1 MTTKILVVDDEQL
14 LEYVI
19 QQKFRQKIRAK
30 EIEFVFAHNGKEA
43 LEKIAEFP
51 SFDLVL
57 TDINMPEMDGLTLL
71 EKLSQIDN
79 TLKAVVISAYGDMQN
94 IRSAM
99 NRGAFDFLTKPIDF
113 QDMEI
118 TIQRALETVTEAR
131 KNLTE
136 LQEVQTQLIQN
147 EKMVSVGQLVAG
159 VAHEIYNPISFIIG
173 NIEHAENYFQG
184 LMTALSIYQQHC
196 SINNPEVQTQIE
208 ALDIP
213 FLLED
218 LPQLLNSMKGGTER
232 ILGISISLRSFS
244 RADSTSKVPF
254 NIHEGI
260 DSSLLILR
268 HRLKAN
274 EGKSEIKV
282 IKDYGKFPPI
292 ECYPG
297 QLSQVFLNILANAID
312 ALEERD
318 SGRSSDEIKANPNF
332 LTIRTF
338 LITNESEKGL
348 HDNSTSHVIISITD
362 NGSGMTE
369 EVRQQVFNY
378 LFTTKA
384 VGKGTGL
391 GLSISRSI
399 VEEKHGGWLTCNST
413 PGEGTEFII
422 EIPT

>member
-51 SFDLVL
+51 PFDLVL

-118 TIQRALETVTEAR
+118 TIQRALETVTQAR

-184 LMTALSIYQQHC
+184 LMAALSIYQQHC
-196 SINNPEVQTQIE
+196 SLNNPELQTQIE

-282 IKDYGKFPPI
+282 IKDYGTFPPV

-318 SGRSSDEIKANPNF
+318 SGRSRDEIKANPNF
-332 LTIRTF
+332 ITIRTF
-338 LITNESEKGL
+338 LTKESKKNL
-348 HDNSTSHVIISITD
+348 QDNSTSHVIISITD
-362 NGSGMTE
+362 NGRGMTE
-369 EVRQQVFNY
+369 EVRQRVFNY

>member
-51 SFDLVL
+51 PFDLVL

-118 TIQRALETVTEAR
+118 TIQRALETVTQAR
-131 KNLTE
+131 KNLRE

-173 NIEHAENYFQG
+173 NIEHAETYFQG

-196 SINNPEVQTQIE
+196 SLNNPEVQTQIE

-282 IKDYGKFPPI
+282 IKDYGSFPPV

-312 ALEERD
+312 ALEEQD
-318 SGRSSDEIKANPNF
+318 SGRSRDEIKANPNF
-332 LTIRTF
+332 ITIRTF
-338 LITNESEKGL
+338 LTNESEKNL
-348 HDNSTSHVIISITD
+348 QDNSTSHVIISITD
-362 NGSGMTE
+362 NGRGMTE
-369 EVRQQVFNY
+369 EVRQRVFHY

-384 VGKGTGL
+384 IGKGTGL

>member
-51 SFDLVL
+51 PFDLVL

-118 TIQRALETVTEAR
+118 TIQRALETVTQGR
-131 KNLTE
+131 KNLIE

-173 NIEHAENYFQG
+173 NIEHAETYFQG

-196 SINNPEVQTQIE
+196 SLNNPEVQTQIE

-260 DSSLLILR
+260 DSSLLILS

-282 IKDYGKFPPI
+282 IKDYGAFPPV

-318 SGRSSDEIKANPNF
+318 SGRSRDEIKANPNF
-332 LTIRTF
+332 ITIRTF
-338 LITNESEKGL
+338 LTNESEKNL
-348 HDNSTSHVIISITD
+348 QDNSTSHVIISITD
-362 NGSGMTE
+362 NGRGMTE
-369 EVRQQVFNY
+369 EVRQRVFNY

-384 VGKGTGL
+384 IGKGTGL

>member
-19 QQKFRQKIRAK
+19 QQRFRQKIRAK
-30 EIEFVFAHNGKEA
+30 EIEFVFAHNGREA
-43 LEKIAEFP
+43 LEKLAEFP
-51 SFDLVL
+51 PFDLVL

-79 TLKAVVISAYGDMQN
+79 TLKAIVISAYGDMQN
-94 IRSAM
+94 IRTAM

-118 TIQRALETVTEAR
+118 TIQRALETVKKVR
-131 KNLTE
+131 QNLTE
-136 LQEVQTQLIQN
+136 FQEVQTQLIQN
-147 EKMVSVGQLVAG
+147 EKMASVGQLVAG
-159 VAHEIYNPISFIIG
+159 VAHEIYNPVSFIIG
-173 NIEHAENYFQG
+173 NIEHAENYFQE
-184 LMTALSIYQQHC
+184 LITALNIYQQHC
-196 SINNPEVQTQIE
+196 SLSNPEVQTQID
-208 ALDIP
+208 ALDLP

-218 LPQLLNSMKGGTER
+218 LPQLLNSMKEGTER
-232 ILGISISLRSFS
+232 IRGISTSLRTFS
-244 RADSTSKVPF
+244 RADSTSKVRF

-260 DSSLLILR
+260 DSSLLILS

-274 EGKSEIKV
+274 EGKPEIQV
-282 IKDYGKFPPI
+282 IKDYGEFPPL

-297 QLSQVFLNILANAID
+297 QLNQVFLNILANAID
-312 ALEERD
+312 ALEELN
-318 SGRSSDEIKANPNF
+318 SGRSRDEIKANPNF
-332 LTIRTF
+332 IRIRTF
-338 LITNESEKGL
+338 LTESEKFIN
-348 HDNSTSHVIISITD
+348 DNSLSHVIISIAD
-362 NGSGMTE
+362 NGIGMTE
-369 EVRQQVFNY
+369 EVKQRVFNH
-378 LFTTKA
+378 LFTTKS

-399 VEEKHGGWLTCNST
+399 VEEKHGGRLSCNST

>member
-30 EIEFVFAHNGKEA
+30 EIEFVFAHNGREA

-51 SFDLVL
+51 PFDLVL

-94 IRSAM
+94 IRAAM

-118 TIQRALETVTEAR
+118 TIQRALETVKQAR

-147 EKMVSVGQLVAG
+147 EKMASVGQLVAG

-173 NIEHAENYFQG
+173 NIEHADNYFQG
-184 LMTALSIYQQHC
+184 LMTALNIYEQHC
-196 SINNPEVQTQIE
+196 SLNNPEVQTQIE
-208 ALDIP
+208 ALDLP

-218 LPQLLNSMKGGTER
+218 LPQLLHSMKGGTER
-232 ILGISISLRSFS
+232 ILEISISLRSFS
-244 RADSTSKVPF
+244 RADSTSKLF
-254 NIHEGI
+254 FDIHKGI
-260 DSSLLILR
+260 NSSLLILS
-268 HRLKAN
+268 HRLKAH
-274 EGKSEIKV
+274 EGKPEIKV
-282 IKDYGKFPPI
+282 IKNYGTFAPI

-318 SGRSSDEIKANPNF
+318 LGRSHEEIKANPNF
-332 LTIRTF
+332 ITIRTF
-338 LITNESEKGL
+338 LTNEKKKNL
-348 HDNSTSHVIISITD
+348 QDNSTSHVIISITD
-362 NGSGMTE
+362 NGRGMSE
-369 EVRQQVFNY
+369 EVRQRVFNY

>member
-51 SFDLVL
+51 PFDLVL

-118 TIQRALETVTEAR
+118 TIQRALETVTQAR

-196 SINNPEVQTQIE
+196 SLNNPEVQTQIE

-244 RADSTSKVPF
+244 RADSTSKVLF

-274 EGKSEIKV
+274 EGKSAIKV
-282 IKDYGKFPPI
+282 IKDYGTFPPV

-318 SGRSSDEIKANPNF
+318 SGRSRDEIKANPNF
-332 LTIRTF
+332 ITIRTF
-338 LITNESEKGL
+338 LTNEIEKNFQ
-348 HDNSTSHVIISITD
+348 DNSNSHVRISITD
-362 NGSGMTE
+362 NGRGMTE
-369 EVRQQVFNY
+369 EVRQRVFNY

-413 PGEGTEFII
+413 LGEGTEFII

>member
-51 SFDLVL
+51 PFDLVL

-79 TLKAVVISAYGDMQN
+79 TLKAIVISAYGDMQN
-94 IRSAM
+94 IRTAM

-118 TIQRALETVTEAR
+118 TIQRALETVKKVR
-131 KNLTE
+131 QNLTE

-147 EKMVSVGQLVAG
+147 EKMASVGQLVAG
-159 VAHEIYNPISFIIG
+159 VAHEIYNPVSFIIG
-173 NIEHAENYFQG
+173 NIEHAENYFQE
-184 LMTALSIYQQHC
+184 LITALNIYQQHC
-196 SINNPEVQTQIE
+196 SLSNPEVQTQID
-208 ALDIP
+208 ALDLP

-282 IKDYGKFPPI
+282 IKDYGTFPPV

-318 SGRSSDEIKANPNF
+318 LGRSRDEIKANPNF
-332 LTIRTF
+332 ITIRTF
-338 LITNESEKGL
+338 LTNESEKNL
-348 HDNSTSHVIISITD
+348 QDNSTSHVRISITD
-362 NGSGMTE
+362 NGRGMTE
-369 EVRQQVFNY
+369 EVRQRVFNY

>member
-19 QQKFRQKIRAK
+19 QQRFRQKIRAK
-30 EIEFVFAHNGKEA
+30 EIEFVFAHNGREA
-43 LEKIAEFP
+43 LEKLAEFP
-51 SFDLVL
+51 PFDLVL

-79 TLKAVVISAYGDMQN
+79 TLKAIVISAYGDMQN
-94 IRSAM
+94 IRTAM

-118 TIQRALETVTEAR
+118 TIQRALETVKKVR
-131 KNLTE
+131 QNLTE
-136 LQEVQTQLIQN
+136 FQEVQTQLIQN
-147 EKMVSVGQLVAG
+147 EKMASVGQLVAG
-159 VAHEIYNPISFIIG
+159 VAYNPVSFIIG
-173 NIEHAENYFQG
+173 NIEHAENYFQE
-184 LMTALSIYQQHC
+184 LITALNIYQQHC
-196 SINNPEVQTQIE
+196 SLNNPEVQTQID
-208 ALDIP
+208 ALDLP

-218 LPQLLNSMKGGTER
+218 LPQLLNSMKEGTER
-232 ILGISISLRSFS
+232 IRGISTSLRTFS
-244 RADSTSKVPF
+244 RADSTSKVRF

-274 EGKSEIKV
+274 EDKPEIQV
-282 IKDYGKFPPI
+282 IKDYGGFPPL

-297 QLSQVFLNILANAID
+297 QLNQVFLNILANAID
-312 ALEERD
+312 ALEEWN
-318 SGRSSDEIKANPNF
+318 SGRSRDEIKANPNF
-332 LTIRTF
+332 IRIRTF
-338 LITNESEKGL
+338 LTDESEKFIN
-348 HDNSTSHVIISITD
+348 DNSLSHVIISIAD
-362 NGSGMTE
+362 NGIGMTE
-369 EVRQQVFNY
+369 EVKQRVFNH
-378 LFTTKA
+378 LFTTKS

-399 VEEKHGGWLTCNST
+399 VEEKHGGRLSCNST

>member
-51 SFDLVL
+51 PFDLVL

-118 TIQRALETVTEAR
+118 TIQRALETVTQAR

-196 SINNPEVQTQIE
+196 SLNNPEIQTQIE
-208 ALDIP
+208 ALDLP
-213 FLLED
+213 FVLED

-244 RADSTSKVPF
+244 RADSTSKVLF

-282 IKDYGKFPPI
+282 IKNYGKFPPV

-318 SGRSSDEIKANPNF
+318 SGRSREEIKANPNF
-332 LTIRTF
+332 ITIRTF
-338 LITNESEKGL
+338 LTNEGEKNL
-348 HDNSTSHVIISITD
+348 QNNSTSHVIISITD
-362 NGSGMTE
+362 NGRGMTE
-369 EVRQQVFNY
+369 EVRQRVFNY

-422 EIPT
+422 KIPT

>member
-1 MTTKILVVDDEQL
+1 MTAKILVVDDEQL

-19 QQKFRQKIRAK
+19 QQKFRQKIRIK
-30 EIEFVFAHNGKEA
+30 EIEFVFAHNGREA
-43 LEKIAEFP
+43 LEKIAESP
-51 SFDLVL
+51 PFDLVL
-57 TDINMPEMDGLTLL
+57 TDINMPEMDGLALL
-71 EKLSQIDN
+71 EKLSEIDN

-94 IRSAM
+94 IRTAM

-118 TIQRALETVTEAR
+118 TIQRALETVKQVR
-131 KNLTE
+131 QNLTE

-147 EKMVSVGQLVAG
+147 EKMASVGQLVAG

-173 NIEHAENYFQG
+173 NIEHAESYFQE
-184 LMTALSIYQQHC
+184 LMTALNIYQQHC
-196 SINNPEVQTQIE
+196 SLNNPEVQTQLE
-208 ALDIP
+208 ALDLP

-218 LPQLLNSMKGGTER
+218 LPQMLSSMKEGTER
-232 ILGISISLRSFS
+232 IRGISISLRTFS
-244 RADSTSKVPF
+244 RTDTKSKVRF

-274 EGKSEIKV
+274 EGKPEIQVLKN
-282 IKDYGKFPPI
+282 YGELPPL

-297 QLSQVFLNILANAID
+297 QLNQVFLNIIANAID
-312 ALEERD
+312 ALEEWNAE
-318 SGRSSDEIKANPNF
+318 RSRDEIKANSNKI
-332 LTIRTF
+332 TIRTF
-338 LITNESEKGL
+338 LTDESEKVIK
-348 HDNSTSHVIISITD
+348 DNSTSHVIISIAD
-362 NGSGMTE
+362 NGMGMTE
-369 EVRQQVFNY
+369 EVKRRVFNH
-378 LFTTKA
+378 LFTTKS

-399 VEEKHGGWLTCNST
+399 VEEKHGGWLSCNST

>member
-51 SFDLVL
+51 PFDLVL

-118 TIQRALETVTEAR
+118 TIQRALETVTQAR

-196 SINNPEVQTQIE
+196 SLNNPEVQAQIE

-244 RADSTSKVPF
+244 RADSTSKVLF

-282 IKDYGKFPPI
+282 IKDYGTFPPV

-318 SGRSSDEIKANPNF
+318 SGRSRDEIKANPNF
-332 LTIRTF
+332 ITIRTF
-338 LITNESEKGL
+338 LTNESEKNL
-348 HDNSTSHVIISITD
+348 PDNSTSHVIISITD
-362 NGSGMTE
+362 NGRGMSE
-369 EVRQQVFNY
+369 EVRQRVFNY

>member
-51 SFDLVL
+51 PFDLVL

-118 TIQRALETVTEAR
+118 TIQRALETVTQAR

-196 SINNPEVQTQIE
+196 SLNNLEIQTQIE

-218 LPQLLNSMKGGTER
+218 LPQLLNSMKGGIER

-282 IKDYGKFPPI
+282 IKDYGTFPPV

-318 SGRSSDEIKANPNF
+318 SGRSRDEIKANPNF
-332 LTIRTF
+332 ITIRTF
-338 LITNESEKGL
+338 LTNEIEKKFQN
-348 HDNSTSHVIISITD
+348 NSTSHVKIFITD
-362 NGSGMTE
+362 NGRGMTE
-369 EVRQQVFNY
+369 EVRQRVFNY

>member
-51 SFDLVL
+51 PFDLVL

-118 TIQRALETVTEAR
+118 TIQRALETVTQAR

-196 SINNPEVQTQIE
+196 SLNNPEVQTQIE

-282 IKDYGKFPPI
+282 IKDYGTFPPV

-318 SGRSSDEIKANPNF
+318 SGRSRDEIKANPNF
-332 LTIRTF
+332 ITIRTF
-338 LITNESEKGL
+338 LTNETEKKIP
-348 HDNSTSHVIISITD
+348 DNSTSHVRISITD
-362 NGSGMTE
+362 NGRGMTE
-369 EVRQQVFNY
+369 EVRQRVFNY

>member
-51 SFDLVL
+51 PFDLVL

-118 TIQRALETVTEAR
+118 TIQRALETVTQAR

-196 SINNPEVQTQIE
+196 SLNNPEVQTQIE

-282 IKDYGKFPPI
+282 IKDYGTFPPV

-318 SGRSSDEIKANPNF
+318 SGRSRDEIKANPNF
-332 LTIRTF
+332 ITIRTS
-338 LITNESEKGL
+338 LTNESEKNL
-348 HDNSTSHVIISITD
+348 QNNFTSYVRISITD
-362 NGSGMTE
+362 NGRGMTE
-369 EVRQQVFNY
+369 EVRQRVFNY

>member
-30 EIEFVFAHNGKEA
+30 EIEFVFAHNGREA

-51 SFDLVL
+51 PFDLVL

-118 TIQRALETVTEAR
+118 TIQRALETVTQAR
-131 KNLTE
+131 KNLRE

-173 NIEHAENYFQG
+173 NIEHAETYFQG

-196 SINNPEVQTQIE
+196 SLNNPEVQTQIE

-282 IKDYGKFPPI
+282 IKDYGSFPPV

-312 ALEERD
+312 ALEEQD
-318 SGRSSDEIKANPNF
+318 SGRSRDEIKANPNF
-332 LTIRTF
+332 ITIRTF
-338 LITNESEKGL
+338 LTNESEKNL
-348 HDNSTSHVIISITD
+348 QDNSTSHVIISITD
-362 NGSGMTE
+362 NGRGMTE
-369 EVRQQVFNY
+369 EVRQRVFHY

-384 VGKGTGL
+384 IGKGTGL

>member
-51 SFDLVL
+51 PFDLVL

-118 TIQRALETVTEAR
+118 TIQRALETVTQAR

-196 SINNPEVQTQIE
+196 SLNNPEVQTQIE

-282 IKDYGKFPPI
+282 IKDYGTFPPV

-318 SGRSSDEIKANPNF
+318 SGRSRDEIKAKPNF
-332 LTIRTF
+332 ITIRTF
-338 LITNESEKGL
+338 LTNEIEKKFQ
-348 HDNSTSHVIISITD
+348 DNSTSHVRISITD
-362 NGSGMTE
+362 NGRGMTE
-369 EVRQQVFNY
+369 EVRQRVFNY

>member
-51 SFDLVL
+51 PFDLVL

-118 TIQRALETVTEAR
+118 TIQRALETVTQAR
-131 KNLTE
+131 KNLRE

-173 NIEHAENYFQG
+173 NIEHAETYFQG

-196 SINNPEVQTQIE
+196 SLNNPEVQTQIE

-282 IKDYGKFPPI
+282 IKDYGTFPPV

-312 ALEERD
+312 ALEEQD
-318 SGRSSDEIKANPNF
+318 SGRSRDEIKANPNF
-332 LTIRTF
+332 ITIRTF
-338 LITNESEKGL
+338 LTNESEKNL
-348 HDNSTSHVIISITD
+348 QDNSTSHVRISITD
-362 NGSGMTE
+362 NGRGMTE
-369 EVRQQVFNY
+369 EVRQRVFNY

-384 VGKGTGL
+384 IGKGTGL